1 MLLPSNMADPKSM
14 RKHEVFLNLKRDL
27 ALVSPSPNFYFLF
40 FLQPSS
46 LFLFILLLC
55 FFPWQVTQA
64 AHRAEEIVIFSY
76 RQMKE
81 EEARCIEAVDT
92 FNVVEKRIQELTTKL
107 NESDRDKK
115 SAETALEGVERQ
127 AKSLRKQLRQAE
139 D

>member
-1 MLLPSNMADPKSM
+1 M
-14 RKHEVFLNLKRDL
+14 
-27 ALVSPSPNFYFLF
+27 
-40 FLQPSS
+40 
-46 LFLFILLLC
+46 
-55 FFPWQVTQA
+55 
-64 AHRAEEIVIFSY
+64 
-76 RQMKE
+76 
-81 EEARCIEAVDT
+81 DT

>member
-1 MLLPSNMADPKSM
+1 
-14 RKHEVFLNLKRDL
+14 
-27 ALVSPSPNFYFLF
+27 
-40 FLQPSS
+40 
-46 LFLFILLLC
+46 
-55 FFPWQVTQA
+55 
-64 AHRAEEIVIFSY
+64 
-76 RQMKE
+76 MKE